1 MKPVPEM
8 RTITSCLETPS
19 TMTAWYCFAS
29 SDDTGG
35 TSSGSKSIELRLS
48 KGWLVQLARVF
59 LELARGLVKLVRIKD
74 GRWRQESKPE
84 DAYPQTGALLGGGW
98 AVCLNPFVALRG
110 RRDGQTGPTDGSP
123 PLGGKCGTGGH
134 RGTTPSII
142 SDSVACFNTLGTHLD
157 LPVVVDLS
165 IRAN

>member
-1 MKPVPEM
+1 MNHWQRSVSEGRRLTMKPVPEM

-123 PLGGKCGTGGH
+123 PLGGKCGTGRVMRAH
-134 RGTTPSII
+134 AELLRP
-142 SDSVACFNTLGTHLD
+142 
-157 LPVVVDLS
+157 LS
-165 IRAN
+165 YRTV